1 MCLACYTS
9 LSTRGY
15 SNVKCERMLIISS
28 AQSNGTTEEGQIS
41 ELVNFVQLQNFGHFF
56 QAVEPFFNIQK
67 KRN

>member
-1 MCLACYTS
+1 MWKVTISKIYEKKSVTYLSLMCLACYTS

-41 ELVNFVQLQNFGHFF
+41 ELVNFVQL
-56 QAVEPFFNIQK
+56 
-67 KRN
+67 